1 MIITITLKK
10 PEIDYDIAMTTHVV
24 MNRSIADGATQEQ
37 GFNYANTQDE
47 TGEVNLITRYSEKAI
62 SELAGAMGRYL
73 QDYTIESTNDLRD
86 FDAVMFYLNMPDTF
100 NASLM
105 NPLRSAMHDYVVN
118 RTIFDWYMKTKP
130 DEALIYEKLYN
141 ESYDRVKSLLNRRT
155 GFVKIKPW
163 PSI

>member
-1 MIITITLKK
+1 MLITITLKK

-24 MNRSIADGATQEQ
+24 MNRELASGATPEQ

-47 TGEVNLITRYSEKAI
+47 TGEVNLITRYVEKAI
-62 SELAGAMGRYL
+62 SELAGAMTRYL
-73 QDYTIESTNDLRD
+73 DDYAIESTNDLND
-86 FDAVMFYLNMPDTF
+86 FDAAMFYLNMPNTF
-100 NASLM
+100 DASLA

-130 DEALIYEKLYN
+130 DESPIYEKLYN
-141 ESYDRVKSLLNRRT
+141 ESYERVKSLLNRRT